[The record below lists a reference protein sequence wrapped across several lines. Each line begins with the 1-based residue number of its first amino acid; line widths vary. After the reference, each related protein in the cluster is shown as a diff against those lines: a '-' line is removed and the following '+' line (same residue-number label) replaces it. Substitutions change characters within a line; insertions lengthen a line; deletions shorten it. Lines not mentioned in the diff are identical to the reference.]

1 MYTTPQSWI
10 QYIKKPRWIDLDLIP
25 ATSSHHKE
33 LACLDSNF
41 CTVFSNSFLSLLC
54 LFLRYECWFPF
65 FHLFA
70 EFSDYQR
77 RNNSIQWCQW
87 VCKSIFFKEMIISP
101 PPIEKIGC
109 RVRNI
114 RKKIDRQV
122 YIYIWP
128 TSEDWLLDVI
138 VL

>member
-1 MYTTPQSWI
+1 LYTTPQSWI

-87 VCKSIFFKEMIISP
+87 VCKSIFFKEMIIFP
-101 PPIEKIGC
+101 PPIEKIRC
-109 RVRNI
+109 RAAASETFENRLVGLYLHI
-114 RKKIDRQV
+114 IDVGR
-122 YIYIWP
+122 
-128 TSEDWLLDVI
+128 LLDVM
-138 VL
+138 VF